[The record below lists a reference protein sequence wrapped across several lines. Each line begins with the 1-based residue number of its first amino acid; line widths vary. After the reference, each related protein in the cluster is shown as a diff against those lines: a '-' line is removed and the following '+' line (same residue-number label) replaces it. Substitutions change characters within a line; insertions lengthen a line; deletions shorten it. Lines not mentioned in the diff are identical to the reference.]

1 MIRLVTLGFYVEQGG
16 YVNLILDTRP
26 KADTDG
32 DWTLFIDVP
41 NICDFPDWNSAF
53 ERICDGKQVAVIKHD
68 GTKVTLTDKYD
79 NEFIQSVFGDMLV
92 DLLTEMRD
100 DGSLQEL
107 PLASK
112 AFMVIEE
119 FDGRYFWPD
128 HKTRK
133 TAGRTTM

>member
-1 MIRLVTLGFYVEQGG
+1 
-16 YVNLILDTRP
+16 
-26 KADTDG
+26 
-32 DWTLFIDVP
+32 
-41 NICDFPDWNSAF
+41 
-53 ERICDGKQVAVIKHD
+53 
-68 GTKVTLTDKYD
+68 
-79 NEFIQSVFGDMLV
+79 MLV

-133 TAGRTTM
+133 TAGRITM